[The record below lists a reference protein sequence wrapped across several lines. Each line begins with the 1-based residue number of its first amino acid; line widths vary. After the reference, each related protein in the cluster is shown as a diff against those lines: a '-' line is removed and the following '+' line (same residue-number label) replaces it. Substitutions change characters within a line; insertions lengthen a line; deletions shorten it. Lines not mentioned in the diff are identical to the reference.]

1 MPQMAPLNWLIL
13 FMLFSLILILF
24 NIMNYFISM
33 PSSPELTFKNFKKS
47 NLIWK
52 W

>member
-13 FMLFSLILILF
+13 FMYFILMFYLF
-24 NIMNYFISM
+24 NTLNYFAFLTSPKKENLFFSKKNIS
-33 PSSPELTFKNFKKS
+33 
-47 NLIWK
+47 WK